1 MKHIVLTGGGTAGHV
16 TPNIALIPRLQE
28 LGYQISY
35 IGSYNGIEKKLIEE
49 MNIPYYGISSGKLRR
64 YFDLKNFT
72 DPFRVLKG
80 FSEARK
86 LLKHLKPDVVFSKGG
101 FVTVPVVIAAK
112 RCKIPAIIHESDMT
126 PGLANKLCIPSAAK
140 VCCNFPET
148 VKSLPA
154 DKAVLTGTPIRQEL
168 LSGDKEADRL
178 LGEQFLKEAEEAEA
192 RIFAA
197 AGGNPWKNK
206 EKESPE
212 KKKAGY
218 ERLIA
223 HLKATGKYRD
233 ESNYEEVLWS
243 RRMKKI
249 RHEFRIAREKREK
262 EHERMQ
268 TAGIVAAIVFV
279 LLIAGMT
286 AQTNPE
292 PFKETMIQV
301 FGSGNTADVA
311 ENTADQAII
320 PE

>member
-1 MKHIVLTGGGTAGHV
+1 MKSHVL
-16 TPNIALIPRLQE
+16 
-28 LGYQISY
+28 
-35 IGSYNGIEKKLIEE
+35 
-49 MNIPYYGISSGKLRR
+49 YYK
-64 YFDLKNFT
+64 
-72 DPFRVLKG
+72 
-80 FSEARK
+80 
-86 LLKHLKPDVVFSKGG
+86 
-101 FVTVPVVIAAK
+101 
-112 RCKIPAIIHESDMT
+112 C
-126 PGLANKLCIPSAAK
+126 
-140 VCCNFPET
+140 
-148 VKSLPA
+148 
-154 DKAVLTGTPIRQEL
+154 
-168 LSGDKEADRL
+168 
-178 LGEQFLKEAEEAEA
+178 
-192 RIFAA
+192 
-197 AGGNPWKNK
+197 NK

-292 PFKETMIQV
+292 PFKETMTQF

>member
-1 MKHIVLTGGGTAGHV
+1 MKNHVL
-16 TPNIALIPRLQE
+16 
-28 LGYQISY
+28 
-35 IGSYNGIEKKLIEE
+35 
-49 MNIPYYGISSGKLRR
+49 YYK
-64 YFDLKNFT
+64 
-72 DPFRVLKG
+72 
-80 FSEARK
+80 
-86 LLKHLKPDVVFSKGG
+86 
-101 FVTVPVVIAAK
+101 
-112 RCKIPAIIHESDMT
+112 C
-126 PGLANKLCIPSAAK
+126 
-140 VCCNFPET
+140 
-148 VKSLPA
+148 
-154 DKAVLTGTPIRQEL
+154 
-168 LSGDKEADRL
+168 
-178 LGEQFLKEAEEAEA
+178 
-192 RIFAA
+192 
-197 AGGNPWKNK
+197 NK

-292 PFKETMIQV
+292 PFKETMTQV

-311 ENTADQAII
+311 ENTADQEII

>member
-1 MKHIVLTGGGTAGHV
+1 MKSHVL
-16 TPNIALIPRLQE
+16 
-28 LGYQISY
+28 
-35 IGSYNGIEKKLIEE
+35 
-49 MNIPYYGISSGKLRR
+49 YYK
-64 YFDLKNFT
+64 
-72 DPFRVLKG
+72 
-80 FSEARK
+80 
-86 LLKHLKPDVVFSKGG
+86 
-101 FVTVPVVIAAK
+101 
-112 RCKIPAIIHESDMT
+112 C
-126 PGLANKLCIPSAAK
+126 
-140 VCCNFPET
+140 
-148 VKSLPA
+148 
-154 DKAVLTGTPIRQEL
+154 
-168 LSGDKEADRL
+168 
-178 LGEQFLKEAEEAEA
+178 
-192 RIFAA
+192 
-197 AGGNPWKNK
+197 NK

-212 KKKAGY
+212 KKKVGY

-292 PFKETMIQV
+292 PFKETMTQF